1 MDQYYY
7 RYDTAKGVKL
17 VAFGFLLLFLDFNII
32 SDTFYIDIL
41 PDALGL
47 LLFLMSVRYL
57 EGYVKNPTKLRI
69 LSALLILED
78 VAEWL
83 FTMSERN
90 SDLSVNSNDVRF
102 IFFLASFLYLALYYI
117 ILGAMIRVA
126 EDFRSY
132 REHSIRVLRFV
143 MIVIQFAISILI
155 VSEAEA
161 NSSLTLL
168 VVIAGCIAGIV
179 NLIVLFGLKKDVE
192 HAPAPVFDEFA
203 APDEV

>member
-1 MDQYYY
+1 
-7 RYDTAKGVKL
+7 
-17 VAFGFLLLFLDFNII
+17 
-32 SDTFYIDIL
+32 
-41 PDALGL
+41 
-47 LLFLMSVRYL
+47 
-57 EGYVKNPTKLRI
+57 
-69 LSALLILED
+69 
-78 VAEWL
+78 
-83 FTMSERN
+83 MSERN

-132 REHSIRVLRFV
+132 REHSIRVLRFAMV
-143 MIVIQFAISILI
+143 IIQFAISILI

-192 HAPAPVFDEFA
+192 HAPAPVFDEFVT
-203 APDEV
+203 PDEV